1 MLSAG
6 EGLFLAGGKTAA
18 LTAASGGPSTFLHF
32 FLAPAVD
39 LGRPA
44 ETAPAVVR
52 ELFRTA
58 NPIPDLKPGGYDI
71 NIIRRAFSGQK
82 PSNPP
87 PPRSGEGPYVLL
99 SRP

>member
-52 ELFRTA
+52 ELYRTA
-58 NPIPDLKPGGYDI
+58 NPIPDLKPGGYDL
-71 NIIRRAFSGQK
+71 NLTRVTFPAQM
-82 PSNPP
+82 PPNPP
-87 PPRSGEGPYVLL
+87 PPRASAGLYFFI
-99 SRP
+99 SAT